1 MNDGV
6 QEEIV
11 ISTEGSNTVSLSS
24 DKAHVEKESDVVV
37 HERHDVEMG
46 DTSSSSSHEQKG
58 GINSTVVSEN
68 SPTIPISSTKNH
80 LNDGKSQSISSTTKN
95 VSITKTTDVN
105 KAPEVIQKQSES
117 IADDVGHTIPPLPQ
131 SVEMKNVNDGLQEG
145 NITSKESSK
154 TDTLLFSKKGVQ
166 QQSDTATLSSSSTN
180 ATSTTNTEQQVV
192 QQQTDVAT
200 HGVIHA
206 T

>member
-1 MNDGV
+1 
-6 QEEIV
+6 
-11 ISTEGSNTVSLSS
+11 
-24 DKAHVEKESDVVV
+24 
-37 HERHDVEMG
+37 
-46 DTSSSSSHEQKG
+46 
-58 GINSTVVSEN
+58 
-68 SPTIPISSTKNH
+68 
-80 LNDGKSQSISSTTKN
+80 
-95 VSITKTTDVN
+95 
-105 KAPEVIQKQSES
+105 
-117 IADDVGHTIPPLPQ
+117 
-131 SVEMKNVNDGLQEG
+131 MKNVNDGLQGG

-206 T
+206 TQDLEMKDVNNELHGEKNLSTESSKTVSSSSFTTDKSPEVSSTTAAICCYS